1 MINGGRTR
9 DIQDHNLALYQ
20 LSYDHRGSRFLPE
33 PAVDRNGVRGPTCGR
48 SQVVRALGLLV
59 MAGASAAAQPV
70 ATGPAPPPAPRPAH
84 PPAGLGANLG
94 VGWAGDGW
102 VARLDYD
109 VLPVM
114 APSGEAGA
122 VLGFAPA
129 LEIWRD
135 KPDWGFAIP
144 LALIGGIRVLPV
156 RATIGVGLDAL
167 LVDRVD
173 DDTGFGLWAPFA
185 CANVGLDL
193 YGARVGVDAR
203 VVRRWQLGAPD
214 FTQWQLAI
222 YAGYT
227 GGTPKR
233 NR

>member
-1 MINGGRTR
+1 M
-9 DIQDHNLALYQ
+9 
-20 LSYDHRGSRFLPE
+20 
-33 PAVDRNGVRGPTCGR
+33 
-48 SQVVRALGLLV
+48 
-59 MAGASAAAQPV
+59 MACASAAAQPV
-70 ATGPAPPPAPRPAH
+70 ATGPVPAPPLPHAVDRSPAPTPPAH

-102 VARLDYD
+102 LARLDYD

-122 VLGFAPA
+122 VFGFTPA
-129 LEIWRD
+129 LEIWRA

-144 LALIGGIRVLPV
+144 VAVVGGIRVLPV
-156 RATIGVGLDAL
+156 RATLGVGFDAL
-167 LVDRVD
+167 LVDVVA
-173 DDTGFGLWAPFA
+173 DDTGVGLWAPFA
-185 CANVGLDL
+185 CASLGLDV
-193 YGARVGVDAR
+193 YGARLGVDAR
-203 VVRRWQLGAPD
+203 VVRRWQIGAPD

-227 GGTPKR
+227 AGTPRR